1 MITGKDRVGNETVW
15 KELRVEKV
23 SEKMKEKQLGWF
35 GHVRKSE
42 EEGLSKRVMGL
53 KVGRR
58 SRRRPK
64 RRFMDC
70 IEEELKIKGLE
81 VSDAEDREL
90 WRR

>member
-1 MITGKDRVGNETVW
+1 MITGKDRMENETVW

-53 KVGRR
+53 KL
-58 SRRRPK
+58 
-64 RRFMDC
+64 
-70 IEEELKIKGLE
+70 EEDQEEGQN
-81 VSDAEDREL
+81 DDL
-90 WRR
+90 WTA